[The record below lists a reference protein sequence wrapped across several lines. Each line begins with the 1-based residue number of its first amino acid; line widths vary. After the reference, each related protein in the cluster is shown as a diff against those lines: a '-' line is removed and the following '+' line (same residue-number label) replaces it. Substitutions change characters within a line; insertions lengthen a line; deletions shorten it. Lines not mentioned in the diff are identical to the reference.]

1 MYLFNRTAKFKGE
14 HAAAGAAFAVEVAA
28 VASKI
33 TGHPIA
39 VFQAAFGAPLGTIM
53 WTVRHQ
59 SHAELGDAMTKLLSD
74 ATYNQMVLDNA
85 HLFEGDI
92 VDSFNNVV
100 SSTLDATVRPYYAL
114 VLATAANGKMA
125 EAVAFGVKAQAHV
138 AKATGLPTAFSTNVY
153 GAFGAVSWITG
164 ADSMADLDKIAAMQ
178 ATDAGYHAIIQESGP
193 LFIPGSG
200 LNGLIVKIN

>member
-1 MYLFNRTAKFKGE
+1 MYLFNRMAKFKGE

-39 VFQAAFGAPLGTIM
+39 VFQAAFGAPLGTVM

-59 SHAELGDAMTKLLSD
+59 SHAELGDAMTKLLAD
-74 ATYNQMVLDNA
+74 PTYNQMVQANS

-92 VDSFNNVV
+92 VDSFNTVV
-100 SSTLDATVRPYYAL
+100 SSTLDATVRPFYAL

-125 EAVAFGVKAQAHV
+125 EAVAFGVKAQAYV
-138 AKATGLPTAFSTNVY
+138 AKATGLPTAFSTNMY
-153 GAFGAVSWITG
+153 GAPSAPSRGSPAPTPWPTSTRSRRCRPPMPATTRSWRR
-164 ADSMADLDKIAAMQ
+164 
-178 ATDAGYHAIIQESGP
+178 
-193 LFIPGSG
+193 PGRCSSP
-200 LNGLIVKIN
+200 VRA